1 MKNIMTFLLG
11 IITFSFF
18 ACFEDDGNY
27 DYKDL
32 NMHEITI
39 RFSSYT
45 YSAYAGEPVVFK
57 PQVIYANE
65 EQKTSGDTNMYK
77 WSYYFDDLGCVCTE
91 RDMNVVLSGV
101 ELNKAYDGI
110 VIAEDTLTGAYYSQ
124 RISFSYTSQ
133 YKVGWV
139 ILSDNG
145 GKSTLNLVRL
155 QNGEWYTDKDIYQ
168 TLYQKDLGTQPVG
181 LIGNRVGRYEIRVLQ
196 DGPEGDLV
204 LLGDGTCE
212 LVGTF
217 ADEFVDGKYP
227 EGFRPKGFSVGSYVA
242 VMTGENGN
250 LYTKVFEEYAYEYF
264 VNVPLELNNEPL
276 KITHLLKASPGGKTH
291 DPVFFDETHH
301 SFFVMHGASFYDAG
315 RIYQLLPPADWTGM
329 NAPSP
334 NDLSAYEVL
343 YCQLKDAVDY
353 DQNVLAVLRRI
364 TDGNLYLYSFDY
376 SSFWYNQYVSNITCS
391 QISSAS
397 ATLLEDAAEMHA
409 LRSRSYV
416 FFVPQNNRSQL
427 YYYDTRTDRSVVFKT
442 FDAGEITAIESD
454 FTDDNQI
461 GVGLS
466 NGEFYILDVSEEVL
480 VSGGEE
486 DKIVYSTSVDGE
498 VVDTYYKNI

>member
-1 MKNIMTFLLG
+1 M
-11 IITFSFF
+11 
-18 ACFEDDGNY
+18 
-27 DYKDL
+27 
-32 NMHEITI
+32 
-39 RFSSYT
+39 
-45 YSAYAGEPVVFK
+45 
-57 PQVIYANE
+57 
-65 EQKTSGDTNMYK
+65 
-77 WSYYFDDLGCVCTE
+77 
-91 RDMNVVLSGV
+91 
-101 ELNKAYDGI
+101 
-110 VIAEDTLTGAYYSQ
+110 
-124 RISFSYTSQ
+124 
-133 YKVGWV
+133 
-139 ILSDNG
+139 
-145 GKSTLNLVRL
+145 
-155 QNGEWYTDKDIYQ
+155 
-168 TLYQKDLGTQPVG
+168 
-181 LIGNRVGRYEIRVLQ
+181 LQ